1 VRTRARRLSASLL
14 LLLLAGCGAE
24 AAADA
29 PPSAPPVAPEIPAAA
44 AGGVCQLL
52 DYVLI
57 ERIVGVK
64 FDVAAARKVDK
75 TYSCAVQSM
84 GAPRPDLV
92 LSVTVTQADVEIFQ
106 EELTPQGAASVKGLG
121 KAAYRQ
127 VRAAG
132 GSAGPG
138 VEVGWLTADARL
150 IILRYTSAPGQPTS
164 AADTLAPKLV
174 ELAKEINQTSV

>member
-1 VRTRARRLSASLL
+1 L
-14 LLLLAGCGAE
+14 LLLLAGCGTE
-24 AAADA
+24 ASADTPPPPA
-29 PPSAPPVAPEIPAAA
+29 PVVPDIPAAA

-57 ERIVGVK
+57 ERIVGIK
-64 FDVAAARKVDK
+64 FDIAAARKVDK
-75 TYSCAVQSM
+75 TYSCAVQAM

-92 LSVTVTQADVEIFQ
+92 LSVTVTQAEADVFR
-106 EELTPQGAASVKGLG
+106 EELIPEGGAAVKGLG

-127 VRAAG
+127 IRGAG

-150 IILRYTSAPGQPTS
+150 IILRYTFAPGEPKS
-164 AADTLAPKLV
+164 AADALAPKLIA
-174 ELAKEINQTSV
+174 LAKEINQTSV

>member
-1 VRTRARRLSASLL
+1 VRTRARRFGASLL

-24 AAADA
+24 ASADTPPA
-29 PPSAPPVAPEIPAAA
+29 PPPVAPDIPAAA

-64 FDVAAARKVDK
+64 FDIAAAQKVDK
-75 TYSCAVQSM
+75 TYTCAVQSM
-84 GAPRPDLV
+84 GAARPDLV
-92 LSVTVTQADVEIFQ
+92 LSVTVTQADAEVFK
-106 EELTPQGAASVKGLG
+106 EELIPEGGAAVKGLG

-127 VRAAG
+127 IRGAG

-150 IILRYTSAPGQPTS
+150 IVLRYTFAPGEPKS
-164 AADTLAPKLV
+164 AAEALGPKLV
-174 ELAKEINQTSV
+174 DLAKEINQTSV

>member
-1 VRTRARRLSASLL
+1 MRTRARRLSASLL
-14 LLLLAGCGAE
+14 LLLLAGCGTE
-24 AAADA
+24 AAAEA
-29 PPSAPPVAPEIPAAA
+29 PAEPVPAAPEIPAAA

-64 FDVAAARKVDK
+64 FNIAAARRVDK
-75 TYSCAVQSM
+75 TYSCAVQTM
-84 GAPRPDLV
+84 GAARPDLV
-92 LSVTVTQADVEIFQ
+92 LSVTVTTADAEVFKSEVV
-106 EELTPQGAASVKGLG
+106 PQGGASVSGLG

-127 VRAAG
+127 IRGAG
-132 GSAGPG
+132 GTAGPG

-150 IILRYTSAPGQPTS
+150 IVLRYTFAQGAPRS
-164 AADTLAPKLV
+164 DAEALAPKLI

>member
-1 VRTRARRLSASLL
+1 MRTRARRFGASLL
-14 LLLLAGCGAE
+14 LLLLAGCGTE
-24 AAADA
+24 ASADTPPPPA
-29 PPSAPPVAPEIPAAA
+29 PVVPDIPAAA

-57 ERIVGVK
+57 ERIVGIK
-64 FDVAAARKVDK
+64 FDIAAARKVDK
-75 TYSCAVQSM
+75 TYSCAVQAM

-92 LSVTVTQADVEIFQ
+92 LSVTVTQAEADVFR
-106 EELTPQGAASVKGLG
+106 EELIPEGGAAVKGLG

-127 VRAAG
+127 IRGAG

-150 IILRYTSAPGQPTS
+150 IILRYTFAPGEPKS
-164 AADTLAPKLV
+164 AADALAPKLIA
-174 ELAKEINQTSV
+174 LAKEINQTSV

>member
-14 LLLLAGCGAE
+14 LLLLAGCGTE
-24 AAADA
+24 ASADTPPRQA
-29 PPSAPPVAPEIPAAA
+29 PAAPEIPAAA

-52 DYVLI
+52 DYVQI
-57 ERIVGVK
+57 ERIVGVR
-64 FDVAAARKVDK
+64 FDIAAAQKVDK

-92 LSVTVTQADVEIFQ
+92 LSVTVTQADAEVFQ
-106 EELTPQGAASVKGLG
+106 EELIPEGGAAVKGLG

-127 VRAAG
+127 IRGAG

-150 IILRYTSAPGQPTS
+150 IILRYTFPSGEPKS
-164 AADTLAPKLV
+164 AADALAPKLV

>member
-1 VRTRARRLSASLL
+1 MRTRARRLSASLL

-24 AAADA
+24 ASADT
-29 PPSAPPVAPEIPAAA
+29 PPSSAPVVPEIPAAA

-57 ERIVGVK
+57 ERTIGVK
-64 FDVAAARKVDK
+64 FDVAAAQKVDK
-75 TYSCAVQSM
+75 TYTCAVQSM

-92 LSVTVTQADVEIFQ
+92 LSVTVTQADAEVFK
-106 EELTPQGAASVKGLG
+106 EELIPEGGAAVTGLG

-127 VRAAG
+127 VRGAG
-132 GSAGPG
+132 GTAGPG

-150 IILRYTSAPGQPTS
+150 VVLRFTFQAGQPKS
-164 AADTLAPKLV
+164 AADALAPKLV
-174 ELAKEINQTSV
+174 ALAKDINQTSV

>member
-29 PPSAPPVAPEIPAAA
+29 PAAPAPVAPEIPAAA

-57 ERIVGVK
+57 ERIVGIK
-64 FDVAAARKVDK
+64 FDIAGAQKVDK
-75 TYSCAVQSM
+75 TYSCAVQAM

-92 LSVTVTQADVEIFQ
+92 LSVTVTTADAEVFQ
-106 EELTPQGAASVKGLG
+106 EELIPEGGASVKGLG
-121 KAAYRQ
+121 KAAYRHI
-127 VRAAG
+127 RGAG

-150 IILRYTSAPGQPTS
+150 IILRYTFATGQPRS
-164 AADTLAPKLV
+164 AADALAPKLV

>member
-1 VRTRARRLSASLL
+1 MRTPARRLSASLL
-14 LLLLAGCGAE
+14 LLLLAGCGTE

-29 PPSAPPVAPEIPAAA
+29 PAAPAAVAPEIPAAA

-64 FDVAAARKVDK
+64 FDIAAAQKVDK

-84 GAPRPDLV
+84 GAARPDLV
-92 LSVTVTQADVEIFQ
+92 LSVTVTQADAEVFK
-106 EELTPQGAASVKGLG
+106 EELIPQGGAAVKGLG
-121 KAAYRQ
+121 KAAYQQIRG
-127 VRAAG
+127 AG

-138 VEVGWLTADARL
+138 IEVGWLTADARL
-150 IILRYTSAPGQPTS
+150 IILRYTFASGQPKS
-164 AADTLAPKLV
+164 AADELAPKLV
-174 ELAKEINQTSV
+174 ALAKEINQTSV